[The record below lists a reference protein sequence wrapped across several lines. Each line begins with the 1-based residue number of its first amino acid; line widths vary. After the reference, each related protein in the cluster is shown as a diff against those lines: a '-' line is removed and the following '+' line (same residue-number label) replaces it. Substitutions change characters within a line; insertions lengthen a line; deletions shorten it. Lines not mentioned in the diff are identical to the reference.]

1 MLTKGLRLCKI
12 LVSET
17 LYRITKRADPMI
29 KPNNLVQTIER
40 ISAILDIVGE
50 NAEGMS
56 IREVSAQLDLPKGT
70 VHRLLSS
77 LIYVGYIRQDAG
89 SRNYFL
95 GLKLLDLG
103 GLVAS
108 QLDLRKIAGPLLH
121 ALADKSKET
130 VHMVVWDQDEVVY
143 IEKVEPPSDMGGLRM
158 ASRIGSRN
166 PAHSCAVGKVFLS
179 YFSPTELENF
189 ILRKGLPAR
198 TSNTITDRVALTQ
211 ELETIREQGYALD
224 NEENEEGIR
233 CIGAPVMGESGTPV
247 AAISVSG
254 PSFRVTKKIAQEI
267 LRKRIVETA
276 AEISRRLGYGGA
288 ANRKIANE
296 TE

>member
-1 MLTKGLRLCKI
+1 MI

-17 LYRITKRADPMI
+17 LYRITKRAGPML

-40 ISAILDIVGE
+40 ISAILDIIGE
-50 NAEGMS
+50 SPGGMS
-56 IREVSAQLDLPKGT
+56 IRQVSSQLNLPKGT

-130 VHMVVWDQDEVVY
+130 VHMVVWDQDEVAY

-166 PAHSCAVGKVFLS
+166 PAHSCAVGKIFLS
-179 YFSPTELENF
+179 YFSPTELEDF
-189 ILRKGLPAR
+189 ISRKGLPAR
-198 TSNTITDRVALTQ
+198 TSNTITDAVALKQ
-211 ELETIREQGYALD
+211 ELKTIREQGYALD
-224 NEENEEGIR
+224 DEENEKGIR
-233 CIGAPVMGESGTPV
+233 CVGAPVLGESGTPV
-247 AAISVSG
+247 AAISISG
-254 PSFRVTKKIAQEI
+254 PAFRVTQKIAHGVLKREI
-267 LRKRIVETA
+267 MRTA
-276 AEISRRLGYGGA
+276 AEISRSLGYGGPE
-288 ANRKIANE
+288 NRKSANE